1 MTKAT
6 VLGAGSWGSALAVV
20 LANNGYETVV
30 WARSEQLAEDI
41 NLRHVNERYL
51 PGATLPEGIRAVT
64 RVEEALAGARLVV
77 LALPSSAL
85 ADSVECLRFVADGAV
100 VAHAVKGFIRPQN
113 LRITSYIQDRVPA
126 VRDRLAVISGPS
138 HAEEVVRLLPTTV
151 VVASESRMVAEFVQ
165 DALMNDRFRVYTQ
178 ADVVGVELG
187 GALKNIIALGVGLV
201 DGLALGDNTKAALM
215 TRGLAE
221 MTRLGVALGAS
232 PLTFSGL
239 AGVGDLIVTCTSE
252 HSRNHRAGCLLAQG
266 LSLDA
271 TLKRIGMAVEG
282 VGTTFAASE
291 LARSHGIEMPITRA
305 IEKVLL
311 GELSPADGVGL
322 LMRRGKNHEME
333 DVGAQPLTAL
343 WTRP

>member
-1 MTKAT
+1 MTKVA
-6 VLGAGSWGSALAVV
+6 VLGAGSWGSALAAV
-20 LANNGYETVV
+20 LANNGLETVV
-30 WARSEQLAEDI
+30 WARNRQLADEI
-41 NLRHVNERYL
+41 NSRHVNERYL
-51 PGATLPEGIRAVT
+51 PGVTLPAGIQAVT
-64 RVEEALAGARLVV
+64 RVEEALCKAKLVV
-77 LALPSSAL
+77 VALPSAAL
-85 ADSVECLRFVADGAV
+85 ADGVETLRGVADEAV
-100 VAHAVKGFIRPQN
+100 VVHAVKGFVRPQN
-113 LRITSYIQDRVPA
+113 VRITSYIRERVPTVA
-126 VRDRLAVISGPS
+126 DRLAVISGPS
-138 HAEEVVRLLPTTV
+138 HAEEVVRQLPTTV
-151 VVASESRMVAEFVQ
+151 VVASESRVIAEFVQ
-165 DALMNDRFRVYTQ
+165 DAFMNDRFRVYTQ
-178 ADVVGVELG
+178 ADVIGVELG

-271 TLKRIGMAVEG
+271 TLQRIGMAVEG
-282 VGTTFAASE
+282 VGATFAASE
-291 LARSHGIEMPITRA
+291 LARTHGIEMPITRA

-333 DVGAQPLTAL
+333 DIGGQPLTAL
-343 WTRP
+343 WVRP